1 MRALL
6 ALLGGGRRGPWGS
19 RTDQDRGDGGELAG
33 ALRARRV
40 VVAEQWT
47 PGRTP
52 SWEQGVR
59 TTLVLA
65 VCGLGLLAEV
75 LDARSNRAQVA
86 QAPPWLATLLIAF
99 LASPLLPVALTLW
112 GVRSRWDAV
121 RRRRYQTAA
130 TWGMYVLTLVVNG
143 VIVAYHHLNPH
154 LALTPQMEG
163 GHLASTA
170 YLAGLVGMLCICLP
184 LPRAYWTFAPLT
196 TLMLLVRW
204 YAGGEPLR
212 VVVLDTTFGTL
223 LCLVYFPFLSRFL
236 EQGERLDAA
245 VRATQAT
252 LEAGAASASR
262 VRAGRVVAS
271 MVHDRVI
278 AALVTA
284 SRVRGA
290 SDEEVRHQARQ
301 ALEVMLPTAQDAAD
315 PGRHDLADLE
325 AALRQVVQDQVGGR
339 CRTVVRAELLD
350 PRMALPAPA
359 WEALLL
365 AAQEAVR
372 NVRRHAV
379 PAAGPGVPGGG
390 REVGAP
396 GGGPPGGG
404 VTRGR
409 GSSEVTEVGGLPPAP
424 RAGPAPGPEVTE
436 VGGTPSEGVTLS
448 VTLRGRVAGVVI
460 EVIDDGPGFSLS
472 RLSPERMGL
481 RGSVLARMES
491 LQGGGARVESEPGR
505 GTRVTL
511 TWEPSGGGATPPPRP
526 GLLTQAHRYL
536 HSPRGRGVGLLLVAT
551 MWLHGLM
558 QPSTHAVGL
567 VLVALVVQSAAVVLL
582 IRGPAGP
589 WGGWVH
595 VLAPCAAAL
604 AAVIVGSG
612 LPPGALAISSAGWA
626 VPFTALACVAPL
638 MHRRD
643 VLAFLTLAAS
653 GAGLW
658 VGAHAVGV
666 DHLVVLRFL
675 PYPLVQALNVWLA
688 GVALRW
694 MRRRLSREQA
704 RAQAACVR
712 QAAQEEAA
720 RVQEDFLREVR
731 GRSLKVIGQLAL
743 RGAIP
748 ELVEQAGWVEADLR
762 DLIRAP
768 RLAAD
773 AELTALVRQAR
784 RAGVVVVQLDDSGVP
799 VAPVAPA
806 DGGCRGGEGPL
817 TAATGHLDT
826 APSGARGEGTH
837 LAGRKDAALGSVPR
851 GGEGPE
857 RPPDLRNALGS
868 VPRGGE
874 GPAPVTNG
882 DLPGRPV
889 PRGVGPGPG
898 AGSEAGPRAAGAG
911 AQDAGAASGV
921 GLVDRA
927 GSGPHRPGSAEEPG
941 EAGPAVPGAGGE
953 AGPGAA
959 GAQEPA
965 GTAGPSR
972 ATASGLPP
980 GLVDAVRAVLREA
993 DGGDQLVVRL
1003 TPPHAPSQA
1012 TIQLRRAGRVLR
1024 LEEI

>member
-1 MRALL
+1 MVRALL
-6 ALLGGGRRGPWGS
+6 TLLGGVCRGRRGS

-301 ALEVMLPTAQDAAD
+301 ALEVMLPTAQDAPGAD

-379 PAAGPGVPGGG
+379 SAAGPGGVPGGG

-404 VTRGR
+404 VTGGR
-409 GSSEVTEVGGLPPAP
+409 GSSEVTEIGGPP
-424 RAGPAPGPEVTE
+424 
-436 VGGTPSEGVTLS
+436 GGGVTLS
-448 VTLRGRVAGVVI
+448 VTLRGQVAGVVI
-460 EVIDDGPGFSLS
+460 EVVDDGPGFSLS

-491 LQGGGARVESEPGR
+491 LEGGGARVESEPGQ
-505 GTRVTL
+505 GTRVIL

-712 QAAQEEAA
+712 QAAQEEAV

-773 AELTALVRQAR
+773 AELTTLVRQAR

-799 VAPVAPA
+799 VAVAPA
-806 DGGCRGGEGPL
+806 DGGRRGEEGPL
-817 TAATGHLDT
+817 TAATGQLDT
-826 APSGARGEGTH
+826 TPSGARGEGPR
-837 LAGRKDAALGSVPR
+837 LAGRQDT
-851 GGEGPE
+851 
-857 RPPDLRNALGS
+857 ALGS

-953 AGPGAA
+953 AGPGA
-959 GAQEPA
+959 QEPA

>member
-1 MRALL
+1 MVRALL
-6 ALLGGGRRGPWGS
+6 TLLGGVCRGRRGS
-19 RTDQDRGDGGELAG
+19 HTDQDRGDGGELVG

-86 QAPPWLATLLIAF
+86 AAPPWLATLLIAF

-301 ALEVMLPTAQDAAD
+301 ALEVMLPTAQDAPGAD

-379 PAAGPGVPGGG
+379 PAAGPGGVPGGG

-404 VTRGR
+404 VTLG
-409 GSSEVTEVGGLPPAP
+409 
-424 RAGPAPGPEVTE
+424 
-436 VGGTPSEGVTLS
+436 

-460 EVIDDGPGFSLS
+460 EVVDDGPGFSLS

-658 VGAHAVGV
+658 VGACAVGV

-712 QAAQEEAA
+712 QAAQEEAV

-773 AELTALVRQAR
+773 AELTTLVRQAR

-799 VAPVAPA
+799 VAVAPA
-806 DGGCRGGEGPL
+806 DGGRRGEEGPL
-817 TAATGHLDT
+817 TAATGQLDT
-826 APSGARGEGTH
+826 TPSGARGEGPR
-837 LAGRKDAALGSVPR
+837 LAGRQDT
-851 GGEGPE
+851 
-857 RPPDLRNALGS
+857 ALGS

-882 DLPGRPV
+882 DLPGHPLD
-889 PRGVGPGPG
+889 PGPG

-953 AGPGAA
+953 AGP

>member
-1 MRALL
+1 MVRALL
-6 ALLGGGRRGPWGS
+6 ALLGGSRRGPWGS
-19 RTDQDRGDGGELAG
+19 RTDQDHPDGGELAG

-86 QAPPWLATLLIAF
+86 AAPPWLATLLIAF

-223 LCLVYFPFLSRFL
+223 LCLVYFPFLPRFL

-301 ALEVMLPTAQDAAD
+301 ALEVMLPTAQDAPGAD

-379 PAAGPGVPGGG
+379 SAAGPGGVPGGG

-404 VTRGR
+404 VTGGR
-409 GSSEVTEVGGLPPAP
+409 GSSEVTEIGGPP
-424 RAGPAPGPEVTE
+424 
-436 VGGTPSEGVTLS
+436 GGGVTLS
-448 VTLRGRVAGVVI
+448 VTLRGQVAGVVI
-460 EVIDDGPGFSLS
+460 EVVDDGPGFSLS

-491 LQGGGARVESEPGR
+491 LEGGGARVESEPGQ
-505 GTRVTL
+505 GTRVIL

-612 LPPGALAISSAGWA
+612 LPSGALAISSAGWA

-658 VGAHAVGV
+658 VGACAVGV

-712 QAAQEEAA
+712 QAAQEEAV

-773 AELTALVRQAR
+773 AELTTLVRQAR

-799 VAPVAPA
+799 VAVAPA
-806 DGGCRGGEGPL
+806 DGGRRGEEGPL
-817 TAATGHLDT
+817 TAATGQLDT
-826 APSGARGEGTH
+826 TPSGARGEGPR
-837 LAGRKDAALGSVPR
+837 LAGRQDT
-851 GGEGPE
+851 
-857 RPPDLRNALGS
+857 ALGS

-882 DLPGRPV
+882 DLPGHPLD
-889 PRGVGPGPG
+889 PGPG

-953 AGPGAA
+953 AGP

>member
-1 MRALL
+1 MVRALL
-6 ALLGGGRRGPWGS
+6 TLLGGVCRGRRGS

-390 REVGAP
+390 MEAGVP
-396 GGGPPGGG
+396 GGGSPGGG

-712 QAAQEEAA
+712 QAAQEEAV

-773 AELTALVRQAR
+773 AELTTLVRQAR

-806 DGGCRGGEGPL
+806 DGGCRGGEGTL

-898 AGSEAGPRAAGAG
+898 AGSEAGP
-911 AQDAGAASGV
+911 
-921 GLVDRA
+921 
-927 GSGPHRPGSAEEPG
+927 
-941 EAGPAVPGAGGE
+941 
-953 AGPGAA
+953 

-965 GTAGPSR
+965 GTAGSGR

>member
-1 MRALL
+1 MVRALL
-6 ALLGGGRRGPWGS
+6 TLLGGVCRGRRGS

-301 ALEVMLPTAQDAAD
+301 ALEVMLPTAQDAPGAD

-379 PAAGPGVPGGG
+379 SAAGPGGVPGGG

-404 VTRGR
+404 VT
-409 GSSEVTEVGGLPPAP
+409 
-424 RAGPAPGPEVTE
+424 
-436 VGGTPSEGVTLS
+436 LS
-448 VTLRGRVAGVVI
+448 VTLRGQVAGVVI
-460 EVIDDGPGFSLS
+460 EVVDDGPGFSLS

-491 LQGGGARVESEPGR
+491 LEGGGARVESEPGQ
-505 GTRVTL
+505 GTRVIL

-712 QAAQEEAA
+712 QAAQEEAV

-773 AELTALVRQAR
+773 AELTTLVRQAR

-799 VAPVAPA
+799 VAVAPA
-806 DGGCRGGEGPL
+806 DGGRRGEEGPL
-817 TAATGHLDT
+817 TAATGQLDT
-826 APSGARGEGTH
+826 TPSGARGEGPR
-837 LAGRKDAALGSVPR
+837 LAGRQDT
-851 GGEGPE
+851 
-857 RPPDLRNALGS
+857 ALGS

-882 DLPGRPV
+882 DLPGHPLD
-889 PRGVGPGPG
+889 PGPG

-953 AGPGAA
+953 AGP

>member
-6 ALLGGGRRGPWGS
+6 TLLGGVCRGRRGS

-301 ALEVMLPTAQDAAD
+301 ALEVMLPTAQDAPGAD

-379 PAAGPGVPGGG
+379 SAAGPGGVPGGG

-404 VTRGR
+404 VTGGR
-409 GSSEVTEVGGLPPAP
+409 GSSEVTEIGGPP
-424 RAGPAPGPEVTE
+424 
-436 VGGTPSEGVTLS
+436 GGGVTLS
-448 VTLRGRVAGVVI
+448 VTLRGQVAGVVI
-460 EVIDDGPGFSLS
+460 EVVDDGPGFSLS

-491 LQGGGARVESEPGR
+491 LEGGGARVESEPGQ
-505 GTRVTL
+505 GTRVIL

-712 QAAQEEAA
+712 QAAQEEAV

-773 AELTALVRQAR
+773 AELTTLVRQAR

-799 VAPVAPA
+799 VAVAPA
-806 DGGCRGGEGPL
+806 DGGRRGEEGPL
-817 TAATGHLDT
+817 TAATGQLDT
-826 APSGARGEGTH
+826 TPSGARGEGPR
-837 LAGRKDAALGSVPR
+837 LAGRQDT
-851 GGEGPE
+851 
-857 RPPDLRNALGS
+857 ALGS

-882 DLPGRPV
+882 DLPGHPLD
-889 PRGVGPGPG
+889 PGPG

-953 AGPGAA
+953 AGP

>member
-1 MRALL
+1 MVRALL
-6 ALLGGGRRGPWGS
+6 TLLGGVCRGRRGS

-301 ALEVMLPTAQDAAD
+301 ALEVMLPTAQDAPGAD

-409 GSSEVTEVGGLPPAP
+409 GSSEVGGAPPAP
-424 RAGPAPGPEVTE
+424 RADPAPGPEVTE
-436 VGGTPSEGVTLS
+436 VGGSPGGGVTLG

-460 EVIDDGPGFSLS
+460 EVVDDGPGFSLS

-712 QAAQEEAA
+712 QAAQEEAV

-773 AELTALVRQAR
+773 AELTTLVRQAR

-806 DGGCRGGEGPL
+806 DGGCRGGEGTL

-898 AGSEAGPRAAGAG
+898 AGSEAGP
-911 AQDAGAASGV
+911 
-921 GLVDRA
+921 
-927 GSGPHRPGSAEEPG
+927 
-941 EAGPAVPGAGGE
+941 
-953 AGPGAA
+953 

-965 GTAGPSR
+965 GTAGSGR

>member
-1 MRALL
+1 MVRALL
-6 ALLGGGRRGPWGS
+6 TLLGGVCRGRRGS

-284 SRVRGA
+284 GRVRGA

-301 ALEVMLPTAQDAAD
+301 ALEVMLPTAQDAPGAD

-379 PAAGPGVPGGG
+379 SAAGPGGVPGGG

-404 VTRGR
+404 VTGGR
-409 GSSEVTEVGGLPPAP
+409 GSSEVTEIGGPP
-424 RAGPAPGPEVTE
+424 
-436 VGGTPSEGVTLS
+436 GGGVTLS
-448 VTLRGRVAGVVI
+448 VTLRGQVAGVVI
-460 EVIDDGPGFSLS
+460 EVVDDGPGFSLS

-491 LQGGGARVESEPGR
+491 LEGGGARVESEPGQ
-505 GTRVTL
+505 GTRVIL

-712 QAAQEEAA
+712 QAAQEEAV

-773 AELTALVRQAR
+773 AELTTLVRQAR

-799 VAPVAPA
+799 VAVAPA
-806 DGGCRGGEGPL
+806 DGGRRGEEGPL
-817 TAATGHLDT
+817 TAATGQLDT
-826 APSGARGEGTH
+826 TPSGARGEGPR
-837 LAGRKDAALGSVPR
+837 LAGRQDT
-851 GGEGPE
+851 
-857 RPPDLRNALGS
+857 ALGS

-882 DLPGRPV
+882 DLPGHPLD
-889 PRGVGPGPG
+889 PGPG

-953 AGPGAA
+953 AGP

>member
-1 MRALL
+1 MVRALL
-6 ALLGGGRRGPWGS
+6 TLLGGVCRGRRGS
-19 RTDQDRGDGGELAG
+19 HTDQDRGDGGELVG

-86 QAPPWLATLLIAF
+86 AAPPWLATLLIAF

-170 YLAGLVGMLCICLP
+170 YLAGLVGMLCICLS

-223 LCLVYFPFLSRFL
+223 LCLVYFPFLPRFL

-301 ALEVMLPTAQDAAD
+301 ALEVMLPTAQDAPGAY

-379 PAAGPGVPGGG
+379 PAAGPGGVPGGG
-390 REVGAP
+390 KEAGAP

-404 VTRGR
+404 VTGGR
-409 GSSEVTEVGGLPPAP
+409 GSSEVTEIGGPP
-424 RAGPAPGPEVTE
+424 
-436 VGGTPSEGVTLS
+436 GGGVTLG
-448 VTLRGRVAGVVI
+448 VTLRGQVAGVVI
-460 EVIDDGPGFSLS
+460 EVVDDGPGFSLS

-491 LQGGGARVESEPGR
+491 LEGGGASVESEPGQ

-511 TWEPSGGGATPPPRP
+511 TWEPSGGGATPPAGP

-582 IRGPAGP
+582 IRGPVGP

-799 VAPVAPA
+799 VAVAPA
-806 DGGCRGGEGPL
+806 DSDASGPTASVPRGGEGPL
-817 TAATGHLDT
+817 TAATGQLDT
-826 APSGARGEGTH
+826 TPSGARGEGAH

-851 GGEGPE
+851 GGEGP
-857 RPPDLRNALGS
+857 
-868 VPRGGE
+868 
-874 GPAPVTNG
+874 APGADGN
-882 DLPGRPV
+882 LPGHPLD
-889 PRGVGPGPG
+889 PG
-898 AGSEAGPRAAGAG
+898 
-911 AQDAGAASGV
+911 
-921 GLVDRA
+921 
-927 GSGPHRPGSAEEPG
+927 
-941 EAGPAVPGAGGE
+941 PGAGGE
-953 AGPGAA
+953 AGPGA
-959 GAQEPA
+959 QEPA
-965 GTAGPSR
+965 GTAGSGR

-1012 TIQLRRAGRVLR
+1012 TVQLRRAGRVLR

>member
-1 MRALL
+1 MVRALL
-6 ALLGGGRRGPWGS
+6 ALLGGSRRGPWGS
-19 RTDQDRGDGGELAG
+19 RTDQDHPDGGELAG

-130 TWGMYVLTLVVNG
+130 TWGMYVLTLAVNG
-143 VIVAYHHLNPH
+143 AVVAYHYLNPH

-301 ALEVMLPTAQDAAD
+301 ALEVMLPTAQDAPGAD

-379 PAAGPGVPGGG
+379 SAAGPGGVPGGG

-404 VTRGR
+404 VTGGR
-409 GSSEVTEVGGLPPAP
+409 GSSEVTEIGGPP
-424 RAGPAPGPEVTE
+424 
-436 VGGTPSEGVTLS
+436 GGGVTLS
-448 VTLRGRVAGVVI
+448 VTLRGQVAGVVI
-460 EVIDDGPGFSLS
+460 EVVDDGPGFSLS

-491 LQGGGARVESEPGR
+491 LEGGGARVESEPGQ
-505 GTRVTL
+505 GTRVIL

-712 QAAQEEAA
+712 QAAQEEAV

-773 AELTALVRQAR
+773 AELTTLVRQAR

-799 VAPVAPA
+799 VAVAPA
-806 DGGCRGGEGPL
+806 DGGRRGEEGPL
-817 TAATGHLDT
+817 TAATGQLDT
-826 APSGARGEGTH
+826 TPSGARGEGPR
-837 LAGRKDAALGSVPR
+837 LAGRQDT
-851 GGEGPE
+851 
-857 RPPDLRNALGS
+857 ALGS

-882 DLPGRPV
+882 DLPGHPLD
-889 PRGVGPGPG
+889 PGPG

-953 AGPGAA
+953 AGPGA
-959 GAQEPA
+959 QEPA
-965 GTAGPSR
+965 GTAGSGR

>member
-1 MRALL
+1 MVRALL
-6 ALLGGGRRGPWGS
+6 TLLGGVCRGRRGS

-301 ALEVMLPTAQDAAD
+301 ALEVMLPTAQDAPGAD

-379 PAAGPGVPGGG
+379 SAAGPGGVPGGG

-404 VTRGR
+404 VTGGR
-409 GSSEVTEVGGLPPAP
+409 GSSEVTEIGGPP
-424 RAGPAPGPEVTE
+424 
-436 VGGTPSEGVTLS
+436 GGGVTLS
-448 VTLRGRVAGVVI
+448 VTLRGQVAGVVI
-460 EVIDDGPGFSLS
+460 EVVDDGPGFSLS

-491 LQGGGARVESEPGR
+491 LEGGGARVESEPGQ
-505 GTRVTL
+505 GTRVIL

-712 QAAQEEAA
+712 QAAQEEAV

-773 AELTALVRQAR
+773 AELTTLVRQAR

-799 VAPVAPA
+799 VAVAPA
-806 DGGCRGGEGPL
+806 DGGRRGEEGPL
-817 TAATGHLDT
+817 TAATGQLDT
-826 APSGARGEGTH
+826 TPSGARGEGPR
-837 LAGRKDAALGSVPR
+837 LAGRQDT
-851 GGEGPE
+851 
-857 RPPDLRNALGS
+857 ALGS

-882 DLPGRPV
+882 DLPGHPLD
-889 PRGVGPGPG
+889 PGPG

-953 AGPGAA
+953 AGP

>member
-1 MRALL
+1 MVRALL
-6 ALLGGGRRGPWGS
+6 TLLGGVCRGRRGS

-301 ALEVMLPTAQDAAD
+301 ALEVMLPTAQDAPGAD

-390 REVGAP
+390 MEAGVL

-404 VTRGR
+404 VT
-409 GSSEVTEVGGLPPAP
+409 
-424 RAGPAPGPEVTE
+424 
-436 VGGTPSEGVTLS
+436 LS
-448 VTLRGRVAGVVI
+448 VTLRGQVAGVVI
-460 EVIDDGPGFSLS
+460 EVVDDGPGFSLS

-612 LPPGALAISSAGWA
+612 LPSGALAISSAGWA

-773 AELTALVRQAR
+773 AELTTLVRQAR

-799 VAPVAPA
+799 VAVAPA
-806 DGGCRGGEGPL
+806 DGGRRGEEGPL
-817 TAATGHLDT
+817 TAATGQLDT
-826 APSGARGEGTH
+826 TPSGARGEGPR
-837 LAGRKDAALGSVPR
+837 LAGRQDTALGSVPR

-898 AGSEAGPRAAGAG
+898 AGGEAGPGVQDAGAG
-911 AQDAGAASGV
+911 AAS
-921 GLVDRA
+921 
-927 GSGPHRPGSAEEPG
+927 
-941 EAGPAVPGAGGE
+941 GAGGE

-965 GTAGPSR
+965 GTAGAGR

-1012 TIQLRRAGRVLR
+1012 TVQLRRAGRVLR

>member
-1 MRALL
+1 MVRALL
-6 ALLGGGRRGPWGS
+6 ALLGGSRRGPWGS
-19 RTDQDRGDGGELAG
+19 RTDQDHPDGGELAG

-130 TWGMYVLTLVVNG
+130 TWGMYVLTLAVNG
-143 VIVAYHHLNPH
+143 AVVAYHYLNPH

-301 ALEVMLPTAQDAAD
+301 ALEVMLPTAQDAPGAD

-379 PAAGPGVPGGG
+379 SAAGPGGVPGGG

-404 VTRGR
+404 VTGGR
-409 GSSEVTEVGGLPPAP
+409 GSSEVTEIGGPP
-424 RAGPAPGPEVTE
+424 
-436 VGGTPSEGVTLS
+436 GGGVTLS
-448 VTLRGRVAGVVI
+448 VTLRGQVAGVVI
-460 EVIDDGPGFSLS
+460 EVVDDGPGFSLS

-491 LQGGGARVESEPGR
+491 LEGGGARVESEPGQ
-505 GTRVTL
+505 GTRVIL

-712 QAAQEEAA
+712 QAAQEEAV

-773 AELTALVRQAR
+773 AELTTLVRQAR

-799 VAPVAPA
+799 VAVAPA
-806 DGGCRGGEGPL
+806 DGGRRGEEGPL
-817 TAATGHLDT
+817 TAATGQLDT
-826 APSGARGEGTH
+826 TPSGARGEGPR
-837 LAGRKDAALGSVPR
+837 LAGRQDT
-851 GGEGPE
+851 
-857 RPPDLRNALGS
+857 ALGS

-882 DLPGRPV
+882 DLPGHPLD
-889 PRGVGPGPG
+889 PGPG

-953 AGPGAA
+953 AGP

>member
-1 MRALL
+1 MVRALL
-6 ALLGGGRRGPWGS
+6 TLLGGVCRGRRGS
-19 RTDQDRGDGGELAG
+19 RTDQDRGDGGELVG

-86 QAPPWLATLLIAF
+86 AAPPWLATLLIAF

-223 LCLVYFPFLSRFL
+223 LCLVYFPFLPRFL

-301 ALEVMLPTAQDAAD
+301 ALEVMLPTAQDAPGAD

-390 REVGAP
+390 REAGAP
-396 GGGPPGGG
+396 GDGSPGGG
-404 VTRGR
+404 VTLG
-409 GSSEVTEVGGLPPAP
+409 
-424 RAGPAPGPEVTE
+424 
-436 VGGTPSEGVTLS
+436 
-448 VTLRGRVAGVVI
+448 VTLRGQVAGVVI
-460 EVIDDGPGFSLS
+460 EVVDDGPGFSLS

-491 LQGGGARVESEPGR
+491 LEGGGARVESEPGR
-505 GTRVTL
+505 GTRVIL
-511 TWEPSGGGATPPPRP
+511 TWEPSGGGATPPPGP
-526 GLLTQAHRYL
+526 GLLTQVHRYL

-658 VGAHAVGV
+658 VGACAVGV

-712 QAAQEEAA
+712 QAAQEEAV

-773 AELTALVRQAR
+773 AELTTLVRQAR

-806 DGGCRGGEGPL
+806 DGGRRGGEGPL

-826 APSGARGEGTH
+826 APSDARGEGTH

-851 GGEGPE
+851 GGEG
-857 RPPDLRNALGS
+857 S
-868 VPRGGE
+868 VP
-874 GPAPVTNG
+874 VKDG
-882 DLPGRPV
+882 DLPGHPL
-889 PRGVGPGPG
+889 GTG
-898 AGSEAGPRAAGAG
+898 
-911 AQDAGAASGV
+911 
-921 GLVDRA
+921 
-927 GSGPHRPGSAEEPG
+927 
-941 EAGPAVPGAGGE
+941 PGAGGE
-953 AGPGAA
+953 AGPGA
-959 GAQEPA
+959 QEPA
-965 GTAGPSR
+965 GTAGSGR

-1012 TIQLRRAGRVLR
+1012 TVQLRRAGRVLR

>member
-1 MRALL
+1 MVRALL
-6 ALLGGGRRGPWGS
+6 TLLGGVCRGRRGS
-19 RTDQDRGDGGELAG
+19 HTDQDRGDGGELAG

-86 QAPPWLATLLIAF
+86 AAPPWLATLLIAF

-121 RRRRYQTAA
+121 RRRRYQMAA
-130 TWGMYVLTLVVNG
+130 TWGMYVLTLAVNG
-143 VIVAYHHLNPH
+143 VVVIYHHLNPH

-170 YLAGLVGMLCICLP
+170 YLAGLVGMLCICLS

-223 LCLVYFPFLSRFL
+223 LCLVYFPFLPRFL

-301 ALEVMLPTAQDAAD
+301 ALEVMLPTAQDAPGAD

-379 PAAGPGVPGGG
+379 PAAGPGGVPGGG
-390 REVGAP
+390 KEAGAP
-396 GGGPPGGG
+396 GGGPPGG
-404 VTRGR
+404 
-409 GSSEVTEVGGLPPAP
+409 
-424 RAGPAPGPEVTE
+424 
-436 VGGTPSEGVTLS
+436 GVTLS
-448 VTLRGRVAGVVI
+448 VTLRGRVAGVVV
-460 EVIDDGPGFSLS
+460 EVVDDGPGFSLS

-491 LQGGGARVESEPGR
+491 LEGGGARVESEPGR

-511 TWEPSGGGATPPPRP
+511 TWEQSGGGATPPPGP
-526 GLLTQAHRYL
+526 GLLTQVHRYL
-536 HSPRGRGVGLLLVAT
+536 HSPRGRGVGLVLVAT

-658 VGAHAVGV
+658 VGACAVGV

-712 QAAQEEAA
+712 QAAQEEAV

-799 VAPVAPA
+799 VAVAPA
-806 DGGCRGGEGPL
+806 DGGRRGEEGPL
-817 TAATGHLDT
+817 TAATGQLDT
-826 APSGARGEGTH
+826 TPSGARGEGAH
-837 LAGRKDAALGSVPR
+837 LAGRKDAALGSV
-851 GGEGPE
+851 
-857 RPPDLRNALGS
+857 S
-868 VPRGGE
+868 RGGE
-874 GPAPVTNG
+874 GPAPGADGN
-882 DLPGRPV
+882 LPGHPLD
-889 PRGVGPGPG
+889 PG
-898 AGSEAGPRAAGAG
+898 
-911 AQDAGAASGV
+911 
-921 GLVDRA
+921 
-927 GSGPHRPGSAEEPG
+927 
-941 EAGPAVPGAGGE
+941 PGAGGE
-953 AGPGAA
+953 AGPGA
-959 GAQEPA
+959 QEPA
-965 GTAGPSR
+965 GTAGSGR

-1012 TIQLRRAGRVLR
+1012 TVQLRRIGRVLR

>member
-1 MRALL
+1 MVRALL
-6 ALLGGGRRGPWGS
+6 TLLGGVCRGRRGS

-130 TWGMYVLTLVVNG
+130 TWGMYVLTLAVNG
-143 VIVAYHHLNPH
+143 AVVAYHHLNPH

-170 YLAGLVGMLCICLP
+170 YLAGLVGMLCICLS
-184 LPRAYWTFAPLT
+184 LPRAYWTFVPLT

-301 ALEVMLPTAQDAAD
+301 ALEVMLPTAQDAPGAD

-379 PAAGPGVPGGG
+379 PAASPGVPGGG
-390 REVGAP
+390 REAGAP
-396 GGGPPGGG
+396 GGGSPGGG

-409 GSSEVTEVGGLPPAP
+409 GSSEVGGAPPAP
-424 RAGPAPGPEVTE
+424 RADPAPGPEVTE
-436 VGGTPSEGVTLS
+436 VGGSPGGGVTLG

-460 EVIDDGPGFSLS
+460 EVVDDGPGFSLS

-712 QAAQEEAA
+712 QAAQEEAV

-773 AELTALVRQAR
+773 AELTTLVRQAR

-806 DGGCRGGEGPL
+806 DGGCRGGEGTL

-898 AGSEAGPRAAGAG
+898 AGSEAGP
-911 AQDAGAASGV
+911 
-921 GLVDRA
+921 
-927 GSGPHRPGSAEEPG
+927 
-941 EAGPAVPGAGGE
+941 
-953 AGPGAA
+953 

-965 GTAGPSR
+965 GTAGSGR

>member
-1 MRALL
+1 MVRALL
-6 ALLGGGRRGPWGS
+6 TLLGGVCRGRRGS

-33 ALRARRV
+33 ALRSRRV
-40 VVAEQWT
+40 VVAEQRT

-86 QAPPWLATLLIAF
+86 EAPPWLATLLIAF

-121 RRRRYQTAA
+121 RRRRYQMAA
-130 TWGMYVLTLVVNG
+130 TWGMYVLTLAVNG
-143 VIVAYHHLNPH
+143 AVVAYHYLNPH

-163 GHLASTA
+163 GHLTSTA
-170 YLAGLVGMLCICLP
+170 YLAGLVGMLCICLS

-301 ALEVMLPTAQDAAD
+301 ALEVMLPTAQDAPGAD

-379 PAAGPGVPGGG
+379 PAASPGVPGGG
-390 REVGAP
+390 REAGAP
-396 GGGPPGGG
+396 GGGSPGGG
-404 VTRGR
+404 VTLG
-409 GSSEVTEVGGLPPAP
+409 
-424 RAGPAPGPEVTE
+424 
-436 VGGTPSEGVTLS
+436 

-460 EVIDDGPGFSLS
+460 EVVDDGPGFSLS

-481 RGSVLARMES
+481 SGSVLARMES

-773 AELTALVRQAR
+773 AELTTLVRQAR

-806 DGGCRGGEGPL
+806 DGGRRGGEGP
-817 TAATGHLDT
+817 
-826 APSGARGEGTH
+826 R
-837 LAGRKDAALGSVPR
+837 LAGRQDTALGSVPRGREVPADVERQNAALGSVPR

-857 RPPDLRNALGS
+857 RPPDLRNTLGS

-874 GPAPVTNG
+874 GPAPVKDG
-882 DLPGRPV
+882 DLPGRPLD
-889 PRGVGPGPG
+889 PGP
-898 AGSEAGPRAAGAG
+898 
-911 AQDAGAASGV
+911 GAASGV

>member
-1 MRALL
+1 MVRALL
-6 ALLGGGRRGPWGS
+6 TLLGGVCRGRRGS

-301 ALEVMLPTAQDAAD
+301 ALEVMLPTAQDAPGAD

-379 PAAGPGVPGGG
+379 PAAGPGGVPGGG

-404 VTRGR
+404 VTGGR
-409 GSSEVTEVGGLPPAP
+409 GSSEVTEIGGPP
-424 RAGPAPGPEVTE
+424 
-436 VGGTPSEGVTLS
+436 GGGVTLS
-448 VTLRGRVAGVVI
+448 VTLRGQVAGVVI
-460 EVIDDGPGFSLS
+460 EVVDDGPGFSLS

-491 LQGGGARVESEPGR
+491 LEGGGARVESEPGQ
-505 GTRVTL
+505 GTRVIL
-511 TWEPSGGGATPPPRP
+511 TWEPSGGGATPPPGP
-526 GLLTQAHRYL
+526 GLLTQVHRYL

-582 IRGPAGP
+582 IRGPVGR

-653 GAGLW
+653 GTGLW
-658 VGAHAVGV
+658 VGAHTVGV

-799 VAPVAPA
+799 VAVAPA
-806 DGGCRGGEGPL
+806 DSDASGPTVSVPRGGEGPL
-817 TAATGHLDT
+817 TAATGQLDT
-826 APSGARGEGTH
+826 TPSGARGEGAR
-837 LAGRKDAALGSVPR
+837 LAGRQDAALGSV
-851 GGEGPE
+851 
-857 RPPDLRNALGS
+857 S
-868 VPRGGE
+868 RGGE
-874 GPAPVTNG
+874 GPAPGADGN
-882 DLPGRPV
+882 LPGHPLD
-889 PRGVGPGPG
+889 PGPG
-898 AGSEAGPRAAGAG
+898 AGSEARSGAAG
-911 AQDAGAASGV
+911 AQDAGASA
-921 GLVDRA
+921 A
-927 GSGPHRPGSAEEPG
+927 GS
-941 EAGPAVPGAGGE
+941 
-953 AGPGAA
+953 GAA

-965 GTAGPSR
+965 GTAGPGR
-972 ATASGLPP
+972 ATSSVLPP
-980 GLVDAVRAVLREA
+980 GLVDAVRTVLREA

-1003 TPPHAPSQA
+1003 TPPHAPSRA
-1012 TIQLRRAGRVLR
+1012 TVQLRRAGRVLR

>member
-1 MRALL
+1 MVRALL
-6 ALLGGGRRGPWGS
+6 TLLGGVCRGRRGS

-301 ALEVMLPTAQDAAD
+301 ALEVMLPTAQDAPGAD

-379 PAAGPGVPGGG
+379 SAAGPGGVPGGG

-404 VTRGR
+404 VTGGR
-409 GSSEVTEVGGLPPAP
+409 GSSEVTEIGGPP
-424 RAGPAPGPEVTE
+424 
-436 VGGTPSEGVTLS
+436 GGGVTLS
-448 VTLRGRVAGVVI
+448 VTLRGQVAGVVI
-460 EVIDDGPGFSLS
+460 EVVDDGPGFSLS

-491 LQGGGARVESEPGR
+491 LEGGGARVESEPGQ
-505 GTRVTL
+505 GTRVIL

-712 QAAQEEAA
+712 QAAQEEAV

-773 AELTALVRQAR
+773 AELTTLVRQAR

-799 VAPVAPA
+799 VAVAPA
-806 DGGCRGGEGPL
+806 DGGRRGEEGPL
-817 TAATGHLDT
+817 TAATGQLDT
-826 APSGARGEGTH
+826 TPSGARGEGPR
-837 LAGRKDAALGSVPR
+837 LAGRQDT
-851 GGEGPE
+851 
-857 RPPDLRNALGS
+857 ALGS

-882 DLPGRPV
+882 DLPGHPLD
-889 PRGVGPGPG
+889 PGPG

-953 AGPGAA
+953 AGPGA
-959 GAQEPA
+959 QEPA
-965 GTAGPSR
+965 GTAGSGR

>member
-1 MRALL
+1 MVRALL
-6 ALLGGGRRGPWGS
+6 TLLGGVCRGRRGS
-19 RTDQDRGDGGELAG
+19 HTDQDRGDGGELVG

-170 YLAGLVGMLCICLP
+170 YLAGLVGMLCICLS

-223 LCLVYFPFLSRFL
+223 LCLVYFPFLPRFL

-301 ALEVMLPTAQDAAD
+301 ALEVMLPTAQDAPGAD

-379 PAAGPGVPGGG
+379 PAAGPGGVPGGG

-404 VTRGR
+404 VT
-409 GSSEVTEVGGLPPAP
+409 
-424 RAGPAPGPEVTE
+424 
-436 VGGTPSEGVTLS
+436 LS
-448 VTLRGRVAGVVI
+448 VTLRGQVAGVVV
-460 EVIDDGPGFSLS
+460 EVVDDGPGFSLS

-536 HSPRGRGVGLLLVAT
+536 HSPRGRGVGLVLVAT

-799 VAPVAPA
+799 VAVAPA
-806 DGGCRGGEGPL
+806 DSDASGPTASVPRGGEGPL
-817 TAATGHLDT
+817 TAVTGHLDT
-826 APSGARGEGTH
+826 APSVPRGEGAR
-837 LAGRKDAALGSVPR
+837 LAGRQDAALGSV
-851 GGEGPE
+851 
-857 RPPDLRNALGS
+857 S
-868 VPRGGE
+868 RGGE
-874 GPAPVTNG
+874 GPAPGADGN
-882 DLPGRPV
+882 LPGHPLD
-889 PRGVGPGPG
+889 PGPG
-898 AGSEAGPRAAGAG
+898 AGSEARSGAAG
-911 AQDAGAASGV
+911 AQDAGASA
-921 GLVDRA
+921 A
-927 GSGPHRPGSAEEPG
+927 GS
-941 EAGPAVPGAGGE
+941 
-953 AGPGAA
+953 GAA

-965 GTAGPSR
+965 GTAGPGR
-972 ATASGLPP
+972 ATSSVLPP
-980 GLVDAVRAVLREA
+980 GLVDAVRTVLREA

-1003 TPPHAPSQA
+1003 TPPHAPSRA
-1012 TIQLRRAGRVLR
+1012 TVQLRRAGRVLR

>member
-1 MRALL
+1 MVRALL
-6 ALLGGGRRGPWGS
+6 TLLGGVCRGRRGS

-86 QAPPWLATLLIAF
+86 EAPPWLATLLIAF

-301 ALEVMLPTAQDAAD
+301 ALEVMLPTAQDAPGAD

-390 REVGAP
+390 MEAGVP
-396 GGGPPGGG
+396 GGGSPGGG
-404 VTRGR
+404 VTGGR
-409 GSSEVTEVGGLPPAP
+409 GSSEVTEIGGPP
-424 RAGPAPGPEVTE
+424 
-436 VGGTPSEGVTLS
+436 GGGVTLS
-448 VTLRGRVAGVVI
+448 VTLRGQVAGVVI
-460 EVIDDGPGFSLS
+460 EVVDDGPGFSLS

-491 LQGGGARVESEPGR
+491 LEGGGARVESEPGQ
-505 GTRVTL
+505 GTRVIL

-712 QAAQEEAA
+712 QAAQEEAV

-773 AELTALVRQAR
+773 AELTTLVRQAR

-799 VAPVAPA
+799 VAVAPA
-806 DGGCRGGEGPL
+806 DGGRRGEEGPL
-817 TAATGHLDT
+817 TAATGQLDT
-826 APSGARGEGTH
+826 TPSGARGEGPR
-837 LAGRKDAALGSVPR
+837 LAGRQDT
-851 GGEGPE
+851 
-857 RPPDLRNALGS
+857 ALGS

-882 DLPGRPV
+882 DLPGHPLD
-889 PRGVGPGPG
+889 PGPG

-953 AGPGAA
+953 AGP

>member
-1 MRALL
+1 MVRALL
-6 ALLGGGRRGPWGS
+6 TLLGGVCRGRRGS
-19 RTDQDRGDGGELAG
+19 HTDQDRGDGGELAG

-86 QAPPWLATLLIAF
+86 AAPPWLAALLIAF

-121 RRRRYQTAA
+121 RRRRYQMAA
-130 TWGMYVLTLVVNG
+130 TWGMYVLTLAVNG
-143 VIVAYHHLNPH
+143 VVVIYHHLNPH

-170 YLAGLVGMLCICLP
+170 YLAGLVGMLCICLS

-223 LCLVYFPFLSRFL
+223 LCLVYFPFLPRFL

-301 ALEVMLPTAQDAAD
+301 ALEVMLPTAQDAPGAD

-379 PAAGPGVPGGG
+379 PAAGPGGVPGGG
-390 REVGAP
+390 KEAGAP

-404 VTRGR
+404 VTGGR
-409 GSSEVTEVGGLPPAP
+409 GSSEVTEIGGPP
-424 RAGPAPGPEVTE
+424 
-436 VGGTPSEGVTLS
+436 GGGVTLS
-448 VTLRGRVAGVVI
+448 VTLRGQVAGVVI
-460 EVIDDGPGFSLS
+460 EVVDNGPGFSLS

-491 LQGGGARVESEPGR
+491 LEGGGARVESEPGQ
-505 GTRVTL
+505 GTRVIL
-511 TWEPSGGGATPPPRP
+511 TWEPSGGGATPPPGP
-526 GLLTQAHRYL
+526 GLLTQVHRYL
-536 HSPRGRGVGLLLVAT
+536 HSPRGRGVGLVLVAT
-551 MWLHGLM
+551 MWLHGIM

-799 VAPVAPA
+799 VAVAPA
-806 DGGCRGGEGPL
+806 DSDASGPTASVPRGGEGPL
-817 TAATGHLDT
+817 TAVTGHLDT

-851 GGEGPE
+851 GGEGP
-857 RPPDLRNALGS
+857 
-868 VPRGGE
+868 
-874 GPAPVTNG
+874 APGADGN
-882 DLPGRPV
+882 LPGHPLD
-889 PRGVGPGPG
+889 PG
-898 AGSEAGPRAAGAG
+898 
-911 AQDAGAASGV
+911 
-921 GLVDRA
+921 
-927 GSGPHRPGSAEEPG
+927 
-941 EAGPAVPGAGGE
+941 PGAGGE
-953 AGPGAA
+953 AGPGA
-959 GAQEPA
+959 QEPA
-965 GTAGPSR
+965 GTAGSGR

-1012 TIQLRRAGRVLR
+1012 TVQLRRIGRVLR

>member
-1 MRALL
+1 MVRALL
-6 ALLGGGRRGPWGS
+6 ALLGGGRRGRWGS
-19 RTDQDRGDGGELAG
+19 RTDQDHPGGGLVG
-33 ALRARRV
+33 ALRSRRV
-40 VVAEQWT
+40 VVAEQRS

-130 TWGMYVLTLVVNG
+130 TWGMYVLTLAVNG
-143 VIVAYHHLNPH
+143 AVVAYHYLNPH

-170 YLAGLVGMLCICLP
+170 YLAGLVGMLCICLS
-184 LPRAYWTFAPLT
+184 LPRAYWTFVPLT

-404 VTRGR
+404 VT
-409 GSSEVTEVGGLPPAP
+409 
-424 RAGPAPGPEVTE
+424 
-436 VGGTPSEGVTLS
+436 LS
-448 VTLRGRVAGVVI
+448 VTLRGRVAGVVV
-460 EVIDDGPGFSLS
+460 EVVDDGPGFSLS

-491 LQGGGARVESEPGR
+491 LEGGGARVESEPGR

-511 TWEPSGGGATPPPRP
+511 TWEQSGGGATPPPGP
-526 GLLTQAHRYL
+526 GLLTQVHRYL
-536 HSPRGRGVGLLLVAT
+536 HSPRGRGVGLVLVAT

-582 IRGPAGP
+582 IRGPVGP

-799 VAPVAPA
+799 VAVAPA
-806 DGGCRGGEGPL
+806 DSDASGPTVSVPRGGEGPL
-817 TAATGHLDT
+817 TAATGQLDT
-826 APSGARGEGTH
+826 TPSGARGEGAR
-837 LAGRKDAALGSVPR
+837 LAGRQDAALGSV
-851 GGEGPE
+851 
-857 RPPDLRNALGS
+857 S
-868 VPRGGE
+868 RGGE
-874 GPAPVTNG
+874 GPAPGADGN
-882 DLPGRPV
+882 LPGHPLD
-889 PRGVGPGPG
+889 PGPG
-898 AGSEAGPRAAGAG
+898 AGSEARSGAAG
-911 AQDAGAASGV
+911 AQDAGASA
-921 GLVDRA
+921 A
-927 GSGPHRPGSAEEPG
+927 GS
-941 EAGPAVPGAGGE
+941 
-953 AGPGAA
+953 GAA

-965 GTAGPSR
+965 GTAGPGR
-972 ATASGLPP
+972 ATSSVLPP
-980 GLVDAVRAVLREA
+980 GLVDAVRTVLREA

-1003 TPPHAPSQA
+1003 TPPHAPSRA
-1012 TIQLRRAGRVLR
+1012 TVQLRRAGRVLR

>member
-1 MRALL
+1 MVRALL
-6 ALLGGGRRGPWGS
+6 TLLGGVCRGRRGS
-19 RTDQDRGDGGELAG
+19 HTDQDRGDGGELAG

-86 QAPPWLATLLIAF
+86 AAPPWLATLLIAF

-223 LCLVYFPFLSRFL
+223 LCLVYFPFLPRFL

-301 ALEVMLPTAQDAAD
+301 ALEVMLPTAQDAPGAD

-379 PAAGPGVPGGG
+379 PAAGPGGVPGGG
-390 REVGAP
+390 GEAGAP
-396 GGGPPGGG
+396 GGGPPGG
-404 VTRGR
+404 
-409 GSSEVTEVGGLPPAP
+409 
-424 RAGPAPGPEVTE
+424 
-436 VGGTPSEGVTLS
+436 GVTLS
-448 VTLRGRVAGVVI
+448 VTLRGRVAGVVV
-460 EVIDDGPGFSLS
+460 EVVDDGPGFSLS

-491 LQGGGARVESEPGR
+491 LEGGGARVESEPGR

-511 TWEPSGGGATPPPRP
+511 TWEQSGGGATPPPRP

-536 HSPRGRGVGLLLVAT
+536 HSPRGRGVGLVLVAT

-582 IRGPAGP
+582 IRGPVGP

-799 VAPVAPA
+799 VAVAPA
-806 DGGCRGGEGPL
+806 DSDASGPTASVPRGGEGPL

-826 APSGARGEGTH
+826 APSDARGEGTH

-851 GGEGPE
+851 GGEG
-857 RPPDLRNALGS
+857 S
-868 VPRGGE
+868 VP
-874 GPAPVTNG
+874 VKDG
-882 DLPGRPV
+882 DLPGHPL
-889 PRGVGPGPG
+889 GTG
-898 AGSEAGPRAAGAG
+898 
-911 AQDAGAASGV
+911 
-921 GLVDRA
+921 
-927 GSGPHRPGSAEEPG
+927 
-941 EAGPAVPGAGGE
+941 PGAGGE
-953 AGPGAA
+953 AGPGA
-959 GAQEPA
+959 QEPA
-965 GTAGPSR
+965 GTAGSGR

-1012 TIQLRRAGRVLR
+1012 TVQLRRAGRVLR

>member
-1 MRALL
+1 MVRALL
-6 ALLGGGRRGPWGS
+6 TLLGGVCRGRRGS
-19 RTDQDRGDGGELAG
+19 HTDQDRGDGGELAG

-86 QAPPWLATLLIAF
+86 AAPPWLATLLIAF

-121 RRRRYQTAA
+121 RRRRYQMAA
-130 TWGMYVLTLVVNG
+130 TWGMYVLTLAVNG
-143 VIVAYHHLNPH
+143 VVVIYHHLNPH

-170 YLAGLVGMLCICLP
+170 YLAGLVGMLCICLS

-223 LCLVYFPFLSRFL
+223 LCLVYFPFLPRFL

-301 ALEVMLPTAQDAAD
+301 ALEVMLPTAQDAPGAD

-379 PAAGPGVPGGG
+379 PAAGPGGVPGGG
-390 REVGAP
+390 KEAGAP
-396 GGGPPGGG
+396 GGGPPGG
-404 VTRGR
+404 
-409 GSSEVTEVGGLPPAP
+409 
-424 RAGPAPGPEVTE
+424 
-436 VGGTPSEGVTLS
+436 GVTLS
-448 VTLRGRVAGVVI
+448 VTLRGRVAGVVV
-460 EVIDDGPGFSLS
+460 EVVDDGPGFSLS

-491 LQGGGARVESEPGR
+491 LEGGGARVESEPGR

-511 TWEPSGGGATPPPRP
+511 TWEQSGGGATPPPRP

-612 LPPGALAISSAGWA
+612 LPSGALAISSAGWA

-658 VGAHAVGV
+658 VGACAVGV

-712 QAAQEEAA
+712 QAAQEEAV

-773 AELTALVRQAR
+773 AELTTLVRQAR

-799 VAPVAPA
+799 VAVAPA
-806 DGGCRGGEGPL
+806 DGGRRGGEGPL

-826 APSGARGEGTH
+826 APSDARGEGTH

-857 RPPDLRNALGS
+857 RPPDLRNTLGS
-868 VPRGGE
+868 VPWGGE
-874 GPAPVTNG
+874 GPASVKDG

>member
-1 MRALL
+1 MVRALL
-6 ALLGGGRRGPWGS
+6 TLLGGVCRGRRGS

-301 ALEVMLPTAQDAAD
+301 ALEVMLPTAQDAPGAD

-390 REVGAP
+390 REAGAP
-396 GGGPPGGG
+396 GDGSPGGG
-404 VTRGR
+404 VTLG
-409 GSSEVTEVGGLPPAP
+409 
-424 RAGPAPGPEVTE
+424 
-436 VGGTPSEGVTLS
+436 

-460 EVIDDGPGFSLS
+460 EVVDDGPGFSLS

-612 LPPGALAISSAGWA
+612 LPSGALAISSAGWA

-658 VGAHAVGV
+658 VGACAVGV

-712 QAAQEEAA
+712 QAAQEEAV

-773 AELTALVRQAR
+773 AELTTLVRQAR

-799 VAPVAPA
+799 VAVAPA
-806 DGGCRGGEGPL
+806 DGGRRGGEGPL

-826 APSGARGEGTH
+826 APSDARGEGTH

-857 RPPDLRNALGS
+857 RPPDLRNTLGS
-868 VPRGGE
+868 VPWGGE
-874 GPAPVTNG
+874 GPASVKDG

>member
-1 MRALL
+1 MVRALL
-6 ALLGGGRRGPWGS
+6 ALLGGSRRGPWGS
-19 RTDQDRGDGGELAG
+19 RTDQDHPDGGELAG

-301 ALEVMLPTAQDAAD
+301 ALEVMLPTAQDAPGAD

-379 PAAGPGVPGGG
+379 SAAGPGGVPGGG

-404 VTRGR
+404 VTGGR
-409 GSSEVTEVGGLPPAP
+409 GSSEVTEIGGPP
-424 RAGPAPGPEVTE
+424 
-436 VGGTPSEGVTLS
+436 GGGVTLS
-448 VTLRGRVAGVVI
+448 VTLRGQVAGVVI
-460 EVIDDGPGFSLS
+460 EVVDDGPGFSLS

-491 LQGGGARVESEPGR
+491 LEGGGARVESEPGQ
-505 GTRVTL
+505 GTRVIL

-712 QAAQEEAA
+712 QAAQEEAV

-773 AELTALVRQAR
+773 AELTTLVRQAR

-799 VAPVAPA
+799 VAVAPA
-806 DGGCRGGEGPL
+806 DGGRRGEEGPL
-817 TAATGHLDT
+817 TAATGQLDT
-826 APSGARGEGTH
+826 TPSGARGEGPR
-837 LAGRKDAALGSVPR
+837 LAGRQDT
-851 GGEGPE
+851 
-857 RPPDLRNALGS
+857 ALGS

-882 DLPGRPV
+882 DLPGHPL
-889 PRGVGPGPG
+889 GTG
-898 AGSEAGPRAAGAG
+898 
-911 AQDAGAASGV
+911 
-921 GLVDRA
+921 
-927 GSGPHRPGSAEEPG
+927 
-941 EAGPAVPGAGGE
+941 PGAGGE
-953 AGPGAA
+953 AGPGA
-959 GAQEPA
+959 QEPA
-965 GTAGPSR
+965 GTAGSGR

>member
-6 ALLGGGRRGPWGS
+6 TLLGGVCRGRRGS

-86 QAPPWLATLLIAF
+86 AAPPWLAALLIAF

-121 RRRRYQTAA
+121 RRRRYQMAA
-130 TWGMYVLTLVVNG
+130 TWGMYVLTLAVNG
-143 VIVAYHHLNPH
+143 VVVIYHHLNPH

-170 YLAGLVGMLCICLP
+170 YLAGLVGMLCICLS

-223 LCLVYFPFLSRFL
+223 LCLVYFPFLPRFL

-301 ALEVMLPTAQDAAD
+301 ALEVMLPTAQDAPGAD

-379 PAAGPGVPGGG
+379 PAAGPGGVPGGG
-390 REVGAP
+390 KEAGAP

-404 VTRGR
+404 VTGGR
-409 GSSEVTEVGGLPPAP
+409 GSSEVTEIGGPP
-424 RAGPAPGPEVTE
+424 
-436 VGGTPSEGVTLS
+436 GGGVTLG
-448 VTLRGRVAGVVI
+448 VTLRGRVAGVVV
-460 EVIDDGPGFSLS
+460 EVVDDGPGFSLS

-511 TWEPSGGGATPPPRP
+511 TWEPSGGGATPPPGP

-582 IRGPAGP
+582 IRGPVGP

-658 VGAHAVGV
+658 VGACAVGV

-712 QAAQEEAA
+712 QAAQEEAV

-773 AELTALVRQAR
+773 AELTTLVRQAR

-799 VAPVAPA
+799 VAVAPA
-806 DGGCRGGEGPL
+806 DGGRRGEEGPL

-826 APSGARGEGTH
+826 APSDARGEGTH
-837 LAGRKDAALGSVPR
+837 LAGRKDAALGSV
-851 GGEGPE
+851 
-857 RPPDLRNALGS
+857 S
-868 VPRGGE
+868 RGGE
-874 GPAPVTNG
+874 GPAPGADGN
-882 DLPGRPV
+882 LPGHPLD
-889 PRGVGPGPG
+889 PG
-898 AGSEAGPRAAGAG
+898 
-911 AQDAGAASGV
+911 
-921 GLVDRA
+921 
-927 GSGPHRPGSAEEPG
+927 
-941 EAGPAVPGAGGE
+941 PGAGGE
-953 AGPGAA
+953 AGPGA
-959 GAQEPA
+959 QEPA
-965 GTAGPSR
+965 GTAGSGR

-1012 TIQLRRAGRVLR
+1012 TVQLRRTGRVLR

>member
-1 MRALL
+1 MVRALL
-6 ALLGGGRRGPWGS
+6 TLLGGVCRGRRGS
-19 RTDQDRGDGGELAG
+19 HTDQDRGDGGELVG

-86 QAPPWLATLLIAF
+86 AAPPWLATLLIAF

-301 ALEVMLPTAQDAAD
+301 ALEVMLPTAQDAPGAD

-390 REVGAP
+390 REAGAPGDGAP
-396 GGGPPGGG
+396 GGG
-404 VTRGR
+404 
-409 GSSEVTEVGGLPPAP
+409 
-424 RAGPAPGPEVTE
+424 
-436 VGGTPSEGVTLS
+436 VTLG

-460 EVIDDGPGFSLS
+460 EVVDDGPGFSLS

-491 LQGGGARVESEPGR
+491 LEGGGARVESEPGR

-536 HSPRGRGVGLLLVAT
+536 HSPRGRGVGLVLVAT

-799 VAPVAPA
+799 VAVAPA
-806 DGGCRGGEGPL
+806 DGGRRGEEGPL
-817 TAATGHLDT
+817 TAATGQLDT
-826 APSGARGEGTH
+826 TPSGARGEGPR
-837 LAGRKDAALGSVPR
+837 LAGRQDT
-851 GGEGPE
+851 
-857 RPPDLRNALGS
+857 ALGS

-882 DLPGRPV
+882 DLPGHPLD
-889 PRGVGPGPG
+889 PGPG

-953 AGPGAA
+953 AGPGA
-959 GAQEPA
+959 QEPA
-965 GTAGPSR
+965 GTAGSGR

>member
-1 MRALL
+1 MVRALL
-6 ALLGGGRRGPWGS
+6 TLLGGVCRGRRGS

-301 ALEVMLPTAQDAAD
+301 ALEVMLPTAQDAPGAD

-379 PAAGPGVPGGG
+379 SAAGPGGVPGGG

-404 VTRGR
+404 VTGGR
-409 GSSEVTEVGGLPPAP
+409 GSSEVTEIGGPP
-424 RAGPAPGPEVTE
+424 
-436 VGGTPSEGVTLS
+436 GGGVTLS
-448 VTLRGRVAGVVI
+448 VTLRGQVAGVVI
-460 EVIDDGPGFSLS
+460 EVVDDGPGFSLS

-491 LQGGGARVESEPGR
+491 LEGGGARVESEPGQ
-505 GTRVTL
+505 GTRVIL
-511 TWEPSGGGATPPPRP
+511 TWEPSGGGATPPPGP
-526 GLLTQAHRYL
+526 GLLTQVHRYL

-658 VGAHAVGV
+658 VGACAVGV

-712 QAAQEEAA
+712 QAAQEEAV

-773 AELTALVRQAR
+773 AELTTLVRQAR

-806 DGGCRGGEGPL
+806 DGGRRGGEGPL

-826 APSGARGEGTH
+826 APSDARGEGTH

-851 GGEGPE
+851 GGEG
-857 RPPDLRNALGS
+857 S
-868 VPRGGE
+868 VP
-874 GPAPVTNG
+874 VKDG
-882 DLPGRPV
+882 DLPGHPL
-889 PRGVGPGPG
+889 GTG
-898 AGSEAGPRAAGAG
+898 
-911 AQDAGAASGV
+911 
-921 GLVDRA
+921 
-927 GSGPHRPGSAEEPG
+927 
-941 EAGPAVPGAGGE
+941 PGAGGE
-953 AGPGAA
+953 AGPGA
-959 GAQEPA
+959 QEPA
-965 GTAGPSR
+965 GTAGSGR

-1012 TIQLRRAGRVLR
+1012 TVQLRRAGRVLR

>member
-1 MRALL
+1 MVRALL
-6 ALLGGGRRGPWGS
+6 TLLGGVCRGRRGS

-301 ALEVMLPTAQDAAD
+301 ALEVMLPTAQDAPGAD

-379 PAAGPGVPGGG
+379 PAAGPGGVPGGG

-404 VTRGR
+404 VTGGR
-409 GSSEVTEVGGLPPAP
+409 GSSEVTEIGGPP
-424 RAGPAPGPEVTE
+424 
-436 VGGTPSEGVTLS
+436 GGGVTLS
-448 VTLRGRVAGVVI
+448 VTLRGQVAGVVI
-460 EVIDDGPGFSLS
+460 EVVDDGPGFSLS

-491 LQGGGARVESEPGR
+491 LEGGGARVESEPGQ
-505 GTRVTL
+505 GTRVIL
-511 TWEPSGGGATPPPRP
+511 TWEPSGGGATPPPGP
-526 GLLTQAHRYL
+526 GLLTQVHRYL

-658 VGAHAVGV
+658 VGACAVGV

-712 QAAQEEAA
+712 QAAQEEAV

-773 AELTALVRQAR
+773 AELTTLVRQAR

-806 DGGCRGGEGPL
+806 DGGRRGGEGPL

-826 APSGARGEGTH
+826 APSDARGEGTH

-851 GGEGPE
+851 GGEG
-857 RPPDLRNALGS
+857 S
-868 VPRGGE
+868 VP
-874 GPAPVTNG
+874 VKDG
-882 DLPGRPV
+882 DLPGHPL
-889 PRGVGPGPG
+889 GTG
-898 AGSEAGPRAAGAG
+898 
-911 AQDAGAASGV
+911 
-921 GLVDRA
+921 
-927 GSGPHRPGSAEEPG
+927 
-941 EAGPAVPGAGGE
+941 PGAGGE
-953 AGPGAA
+953 AGPGA
-959 GAQEPA
+959 QEPA
-965 GTAGPSR
+965 GTAGSGR

-1012 TIQLRRAGRVLR
+1012 TVQLRRAGRVLR

>member
-1 MRALL
+1 MVRALL
-6 ALLGGGRRGPWGS
+6 TLLGGVCRGRRGS

-301 ALEVMLPTAQDAAD
+301 ALEVMLPTAQDAPGAD

-390 REVGAP
+390 MEAGVL

-404 VTRGR
+404 VT
-409 GSSEVTEVGGLPPAP
+409 
-424 RAGPAPGPEVTE
+424 
-436 VGGTPSEGVTLS
+436 LS
-448 VTLRGRVAGVVI
+448 VTLRGQVAGVVI
-460 EVIDDGPGFSLS
+460 EVVDDGPGFSLS

-612 LPPGALAISSAGWA
+612 LPSGALAISSAGWA

-712 QAAQEEAA
+712 QAAQEEAV

-773 AELTALVRQAR
+773 AELTTLVRQAR

-799 VAPVAPA
+799 VAVAPA
-806 DGGCRGGEGPL
+806 DGGRRGEEGPL
-817 TAATGHLDT
+817 TAATGQLDT
-826 APSGARGEGTH
+826 TPSGARGEGPR
-837 LAGRKDAALGSVPR
+837 LAGRQDTALGSVPR

-857 RPPDLRNALGS
+857 
-868 VPRGGE
+868 
-874 GPAPVTNG
+874 PVTNG
-882 DLPGRPV
+882 DLPGHPLD
-889 PRGVGPGPG
+889 PGPG

-953 AGPGAA
+953 AGP

>member
-1 MRALL
+1 MVRALL
-6 ALLGGGRRGPWGS
+6 ALLGGSRRGPWGS
-19 RTDQDRGDGGELAG
+19 RTDQDHPDGGELAG

-86 QAPPWLATLLIAF
+86 AAPPWLATLLIAF

-170 YLAGLVGMLCICLP
+170 YLAWLVGMLCICLP

-223 LCLVYFPFLSRFL
+223 LCLVYFPFLPRFL

-301 ALEVMLPTAQDAAD
+301 ALEVMLPTAQDAPGAD

-379 PAAGPGVPGGG
+379 SAAGPGGVPGGG

-404 VTRGR
+404 VTGGR
-409 GSSEVTEVGGLPPAP
+409 GSSEVTEIGGPP
-424 RAGPAPGPEVTE
+424 
-436 VGGTPSEGVTLS
+436 GGGVTLS
-448 VTLRGRVAGVVI
+448 VTLRGQVAGVVI
-460 EVIDDGPGFSLS
+460 EVVDDGPGFSLS

-491 LQGGGARVESEPGR
+491 LEGGGARVESEPGQ
-505 GTRVTL
+505 GTRVIL

-612 LPPGALAISSAGWA
+612 LPSGALAISSAGWA

-658 VGAHAVGV
+658 VGACAVGV

-712 QAAQEEAA
+712 QAAQEEAV

-773 AELTALVRQAR
+773 AELTTLVRQAR

-799 VAPVAPA
+799 VAVAPA
-806 DGGCRGGEGPL
+806 DGGRRGEEGPL
-817 TAATGHLDT
+817 TAATGQLDT
-826 APSGARGEGTH
+826 TPSGARGEGPR
-837 LAGRKDAALGSVPR
+837 LAGRQDT
-851 GGEGPE
+851 
-857 RPPDLRNALGS
+857 ALGS

-882 DLPGRPV
+882 DLPGHPLD
-889 PRGVGPGPG
+889 PGPG

-953 AGPGAA
+953 AGP

>member
-1 MRALL
+1 MVRALL
-6 ALLGGGRRGPWGS
+6 TLLGGVCRGRRGS
-19 RTDQDRGDGGELAG
+19 HTDQDRGDGGELVG

-86 QAPPWLATLLIAF
+86 AAPPWLATLLIAF

-170 YLAGLVGMLCICLP
+170 YLAGLVGMLCICLS

-223 LCLVYFPFLSRFL
+223 LCLVYFPFLPRFL

-301 ALEVMLPTAQDAAD
+301 ALEVMLPTAQDAPGAD

-379 PAAGPGVPGGG
+379 PAAGPGGVPGGG

-404 VTRGR
+404 VT
-409 GSSEVTEVGGLPPAP
+409 
-424 RAGPAPGPEVTE
+424 
-436 VGGTPSEGVTLS
+436 LS
-448 VTLRGRVAGVVI
+448 VTLRGQVAGVVV
-460 EVIDDGPGFSLS
+460 EVVDDGPGFSLS

-491 LQGGGARVESEPGR
+491 LEGGGARVESEPGQ
-505 GTRVTL
+505 GTRVIL
-511 TWEPSGGGATPPPRP
+511 TWEPSGGGATPPPGP
-526 GLLTQAHRYL
+526 GLLTQVHRYL

-799 VAPVAPA
+799 VAVAPA
-806 DGGCRGGEGPL
+806 DSDASGPTASVPRGGEGPL
-817 TAATGHLDT
+817 TAVTGHLDT
-826 APSGARGEGTH
+826 APSVPRGEGAR
-837 LAGRKDAALGSVPR
+837 LAGRQDAALGSV
-851 GGEGPE
+851 
-857 RPPDLRNALGS
+857 S
-868 VPRGGE
+868 RGGE
-874 GPAPVTNG
+874 GPAPGADGN
-882 DLPGRPV
+882 LPGHPLD
-889 PRGVGPGPG
+889 PGPG
-898 AGSEAGPRAAGAG
+898 AGSEARSGAAG
-911 AQDAGAASGV
+911 AQDAGASA
-921 GLVDRA
+921 A
-927 GSGPHRPGSAEEPG
+927 GS
-941 EAGPAVPGAGGE
+941 
-953 AGPGAA
+953 GAA

-965 GTAGPSR
+965 GTAGPGR
-972 ATASGLPP
+972 ATSSVLPP
-980 GLVDAVRAVLREA
+980 GLVDAVRTVLREA

-1003 TPPHAPSQA
+1003 TPPHAPSRA
-1012 TIQLRRAGRVLR
+1012 TVQLRRAGRVLR

>member
-1 MRALL
+1 MVRALL
-6 ALLGGGRRGPWGS
+6 TLLGGVCRGRRGS
-19 RTDQDRGDGGELAG
+19 HTDQDRGDGGELAG

-86 QAPPWLATLLIAF
+86 AAPPWLATLLIAF

-130 TWGMYVLTLVVNG
+130 TWGMYVLTLAVNG

-301 ALEVMLPTAQDAAD
+301 ALEVMLPTAQDAPGAD

-379 PAAGPGVPGGG
+379 PAAGPGGVPGGG
-390 REVGAP
+390 KEAGAP

-404 VTRGR
+404 VTGGR
-409 GSSEVTEVGGLPPAP
+409 GSSEVTEIGGPP
-424 RAGPAPGPEVTE
+424 
-436 VGGTPSEGVTLS
+436 GGGVTLS
-448 VTLRGRVAGVVI
+448 VTLRGQVAGVVI
-460 EVIDDGPGFSLS
+460 EVVDDGPGFSLS

-491 LQGGGARVESEPGR
+491 LEGGGARVESEPGQ
-505 GTRVTL
+505 GTRVIL

-712 QAAQEEAA
+712 QAAQEEAV

-773 AELTALVRQAR
+773 AELTTLVRQAR

-799 VAPVAPA
+799 VAVAPA
-806 DGGCRGGEGPL
+806 DGGRRGEEGPL
-817 TAATGHLDT
+817 TAATGQLDT
-826 APSGARGEGTH
+826 TPSGARGEGPR
-837 LAGRKDAALGSVPR
+837 LAGRQDT
-851 GGEGPE
+851 
-857 RPPDLRNALGS
+857 ALGS

-882 DLPGRPV
+882 DLPGHPLD
-889 PRGVGPGPG
+889 PGPG

-953 AGPGAA
+953 AGP

>member
-1 MRALL
+1 MVRALL
-6 ALLGGGRRGPWGS
+6 TLLGGVCRGRRGS

-301 ALEVMLPTAQDAAD
+301 ALEVMLPTAQDAPGAD

-379 PAAGPGVPGGG
+379 PAAGPGGVPGGG

-404 VTRGR
+404 VT
-409 GSSEVTEVGGLPPAP
+409 
-424 RAGPAPGPEVTE
+424 
-436 VGGTPSEGVTLS
+436 LS
-448 VTLRGRVAGVVI
+448 VTLRGRVAGVVV
-460 EVIDDGPGFSLS
+460 EVVDDGPGFSLS

-491 LQGGGARVESEPGR
+491 LEGGGARVESEPGR

-582 IRGPAGP
+582 IRGPVGR

-653 GAGLW
+653 GTGLW
-658 VGAHAVGV
+658 VGAHTVGV

-799 VAPVAPA
+799 VAVAPA
-806 DGGCRGGEGPL
+806 DSDASGPTVSVPRGGEGPL
-817 TAATGHLDT
+817 TAATGQLDT
-826 APSGARGEGTH
+826 TPSGARGEGAR
-837 LAGRKDAALGSVPR
+837 LAGRQDAALGSV
-851 GGEGPE
+851 
-857 RPPDLRNALGS
+857 S
-868 VPRGGE
+868 RGGE

-882 DLPGRPV
+882 DLPGHPLD
-889 PRGVGPGPG
+889 PGPG

-953 AGPGAA
+953 AGP

>member
-1 MRALL
+1 
-6 ALLGGGRRGPWGS
+6 
-19 RTDQDRGDGGELAG
+19 
-33 ALRARRV
+33 
-40 VVAEQWT
+40 
-47 PGRTP
+47 
-52 SWEQGVR
+52 
-59 TTLVLA
+59 
-65 VCGLGLLAEV
+65 
-75 LDARSNRAQVA
+75 
-86 QAPPWLATLLIAF
+86 
-99 LASPLLPVALTLW
+99 
-112 GVRSRWDAV
+112 
-121 RRRRYQTAA
+121 
-130 TWGMYVLTLVVNG
+130 
-143 VIVAYHHLNPH
+143 
-154 LALTPQMEG
+154 
-163 GHLASTA
+163 
-170 YLAGLVGMLCICLP
+170 
-184 LPRAYWTFAPLT
+184 
-196 TLMLLVRW
+196 
-204 YAGGEPLR
+204 
-212 VVVLDTTFGTL
+212 
-223 LCLVYFPFLSRFL
+223 
-236 EQGERLDAA
+236 
-245 VRATQAT
+245 
-252 LEAGAASASR
+252 
-262 VRAGRVVAS
+262 
-271 MVHDRVI
+271 
-278 AALVTA
+278 
-284 SRVRGA
+284 
-290 SDEEVRHQARQ
+290 
-301 ALEVMLPTAQDAAD
+301 
-315 PGRHDLADLE
+315 
-325 AALRQVVQDQVGGR
+325 
-339 CRTVVRAELLD
+339 
-350 PRMALPAPA
+350 
-359 WEALLL
+359 
-365 AAQEAVR
+365 
-372 NVRRHAV
+372 
-379 PAAGPGVPGGG
+379 
-390 REVGAP
+390 
-396 GGGPPGGG
+396 
-404 VTRGR
+404 
-409 GSSEVTEVGGLPPAP
+409 
-424 RAGPAPGPEVTE
+424 
-436 VGGTPSEGVTLS
+436 
-448 VTLRGRVAGVVI
+448 
-460 EVIDDGPGFSLS
+460 
-472 RLSPERMGL
+472 
-481 RGSVLARMES
+481 
-491 LQGGGARVESEPGR
+491 
-505 GTRVTL
+505 
-511 TWEPSGGGATPPPRP
+511 
-526 GLLTQAHRYL
+526 
-536 HSPRGRGVGLLLVAT
+536 
-551 MWLHGLM
+551 
-558 QPSTHAVGL
+558 
-567 VLVALVVQSAAVVLL
+567 
-582 IRGPAGP
+582 
-589 WGGWVH
+589 
-595 VLAPCAAAL
+595 
-604 AAVIVGSG
+604 
-612 LPPGALAISSAGWA
+612 
-626 VPFTALACVAPL
+626 

-712 QAAQEEAA
+712 QAAQEEAV

-773 AELTALVRQAR
+773 AELTTLVRQAR

-806 DGGCRGGEGPL
+806 DGGCRGGEGTL

-898 AGSEAGPRAAGAG
+898 AGSEAGP
-911 AQDAGAASGV
+911 
-921 GLVDRA
+921 
-927 GSGPHRPGSAEEPG
+927 
-941 EAGPAVPGAGGE
+941 
-953 AGPGAA
+953 

-965 GTAGPSR
+965 GTAGSGR

>member
-1 MRALL
+1 MVRALL
-6 ALLGGGRRGPWGS
+6 TLLGGVCRGRRGS

-301 ALEVMLPTAQDAAD
+301 ALEVMLPTAQDAPGAD

-390 REVGAP
+390 REAGAP
-396 GGGPPGGG
+396 GGGSPGGG
-404 VTRGR
+404 VTLG
-409 GSSEVTEVGGLPPAP
+409 
-424 RAGPAPGPEVTE
+424 
-436 VGGTPSEGVTLS
+436 

-460 EVIDDGPGFSLS
+460 EVVDDGPGFSLS

-582 IRGPAGP
+582 IRGPVGP

-712 QAAQEEAA
+712 QAAQEEAV

-731 GRSLKVIGQLAL
+731 GRSLKVIGRLAL

-773 AELTALVRQAR
+773 AELTTLVRQAR

-799 VAPVAPA
+799 VAVAPA
-806 DGGCRGGEGPL
+806 DGGRRGEERLL
-817 TAATGHLDT
+817 TAATGQLDT
-826 APSGARGEGTH
+826 TPSGARGEGPR
-837 LAGRKDAALGSVPR
+837 LAGRQDT
-851 GGEGPE
+851 
-857 RPPDLRNALGS
+857 ALGS

-882 DLPGRPV
+882 DLPGHPLD
-889 PRGVGPGPG
+889 PGPG

-953 AGPGAA
+953 AGP